1 MTNPWLDLPLADY
14 EGHMAHPDVA
24 QSPLL
29 AEVFAQHLN
38 IFRPQ
43 SVAVIGCAG
52 GNGFERID
60 RAITRRVVGVDLN
73 GRYLEQVR
81 RRFQTDF
88 ERLDR
93 IFERLDLV
101 FEHLELIEGDIQ
113 TNAVEFDPVD
123 LVYAALVFEYV
134 DVDATLARLRRFLNP
149 GGALVTLV
157 QLPSTELS
165 PVSPSPY
172 RSLLALESVMNL
184 VDPDHLQAIAG
195 HHGLRQLSCSTRET
209 GSGKRFQVQTFQA

>member
-29 AEVFAQHLN
+29 ADFFAQHLN
-38 IFRPQ
+38 RFRPQ
-43 SVAVIGCAG
+43 SVAIIGCAG

-60 RAITRRVVGVDLN
+60 WTTTRRVVGVDLN

-81 RRFQTDF
+81 RRFQTNDA
-88 ERLDR
+88 RPDR
-93 IFERLDLV
+93 ISER
-101 FEHLELIEGDIQ
+101 LELIEGDVQ
-113 TNAVEFDPVD
+113 TNVVEFDPVD

-134 DVDATLARLRRFLNP
+134 DVAATLARLRRFLNP
-149 GGALVTLV
+149 GGALVTVV

-172 RSLLALESVMNL
+172 RSLLVLESVMKQ
-184 VDPDHLQAIAG
+184 VDPNQLRAIAA
-195 HHGLRQLSCSTRET
+195 HHGLHQLSCSKRET
-209 GSGKRFQVQTFQA
+209 GRGRQFQVQTFLA

>member
-1 MTNPWLDLPLADY
+1 MTNPWLDLPLAEY

-29 AEVFAQHLN
+29 ADVFAQHLN
-38 IFRPQ
+38 LSRPQ

-60 RAITRRVVGVDLN
+60 WTTTRRVVGVDLN

-81 RRFQTDF
+81 RRFQTDVARPYRIS
-88 ERLDR
+88 ERLQ
-93 IFERLDLV
+93 
-101 FEHLELIEGDIQ
+101 LIEGDIQ

-134 DVDATLARLRRFLNP
+134 DVAATLARLRRFLNP
-149 GGALVTLV
+149 GGALVTVV
-157 QLPSTELS
+157 QLPSTELP

-172 RSLLALESVMNL
+172 RSLLALESVMKQ
-184 VDPDHLQAIAG
+184 VDPEHLRAIAA
-195 HHGLRQLSCSTRET
+195 HHGLHQLSCSTRET
-209 GSGKRFQVQTFQA
+209 GRGKQFQVQTFLA